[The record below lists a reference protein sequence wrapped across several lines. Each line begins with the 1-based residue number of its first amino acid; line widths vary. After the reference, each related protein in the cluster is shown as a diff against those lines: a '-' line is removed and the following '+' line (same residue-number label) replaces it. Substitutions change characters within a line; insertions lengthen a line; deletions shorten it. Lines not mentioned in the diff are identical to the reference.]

1 MTQTHTFQHF
11 REETYYP
18 EFMNRK
24 QYQAWQIAGSEDIR
38 TVLNKKHGKS
48 SNLIRNFSLMK
59 QSSENTIRSSDAER
73 GKLLKAS
80 ITEKIFKEMKTC

>member
-38 TVLNKKHGKS
+38 TVLNKKAREIIESESELFVDEAVIREYDQIIRRREREIAEGKHH
-48 SNLIRNFSLMK
+48 REDF
-59 QSSENTIRSSDAER
+59 
-73 GKLLKAS
+73 
-80 ITEKIFKEMKTC
+80 